1 MTVPSVD
8 LVALPSAVA
17 RPLVVAIA
25 HLPIL
30 IIASCAVPL
39 WLIGFLRPATH
50 GELAF
55 RLLKELRTWSRDVVD
70 AASGVRA
77 R

>member
-8 LVALPSAVA
+8 LATLPSAVA

-30 IIASCAVPL
+30 IIVLCAIPL

-50 GELAF
+50 SEPAF
-55 RLLKELRTWSRDVVD
+55 RLLTELRTWSRDVVD
-70 AASGVRA
+70 AGDGVRT

>member
-8 LVALPSAVA
+8 LAALPSAVV

-30 IIASCAVPL
+30 FIACCATPL
-39 WLIGFLRPATH
+39 WLVGFLRPALH
-50 GELAF
+50 NELAF
-55 RLLKELRTWSRDVVD
+55 RLLAELRNWSCDVVR
-70 AASGVRA
+70 AASGLRN